1 MRTWDLAHARGP
13 GLGSRISAANKKEKV
28 KITRLH
34 KVLKERKGSEFGDF
48 SIWDPR

>member
-1 MRTWDLAHARGP
+1 MEG
-13 GLGSRISAANKKEKV
+13 GLDWVQGSVLQTKKEKV

-48 SIWDPR
+48 SIWDPG